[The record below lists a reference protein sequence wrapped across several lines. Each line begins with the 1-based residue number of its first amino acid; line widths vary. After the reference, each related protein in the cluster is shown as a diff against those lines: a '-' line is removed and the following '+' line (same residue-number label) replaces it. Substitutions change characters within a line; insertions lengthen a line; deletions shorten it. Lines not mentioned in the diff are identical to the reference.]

1 MSILE
6 KIARWFFI
14 CSLPAL
20 IISATV
26 HFEFNS
32 LRLYQ
37 NGFEKYN
44 VGEVTGLDDQE
55 LEKVARG
62 LISYFNSSDELIS
75 INVSRDGESF
85 GLFNQREIN
94 HLKDVKGLVRLNS
107 YLFIGMAVYAG
118 IYAGISWHRK
128 RNRRLLARSLV
139 IGSAITL
146 GIIVALGAGSMLL
159 DFNRLFTQFHFIA
172 FTNDLW
178 MLDPSRDYLIML
190 FPQGFWFDA
199 ALLLGKIAAGAAAG
213 LMAGGILYLKK
224 CKKSGPDTASCD

>member
-1 MSILE
+1 M
-6 KIARWFFI
+6 
-14 CSLPAL
+14 
-20 IISATV
+20 

-85 GLFNQREIN
+85 ELFNQREIN